1 MATAHTLHRPEEG
14 TVAIEGLRMPGRV
27 LRQHVPRWRLG
38 VVLVVV
44 GLFAAAWRGGVASS
58 SQTPAAAS
66 QTVVVASAGLGTEG
80 EATQAA
86 ANDFQRLH
94 PNIHIRFL
102 ALSSNSTKF
111 LDQVEQRL
119 RAGSSTPDVIESDV
133 TYPATFAR
141 SGWII
146 PLDRYGTDLSAF
158 FPGLVQAGRYRGKT
172 YAVPWFINP
181 EGLFYRTD
189 LVPTPPTSPSQLVQ
203 LAQAAIQRDPA
214 LKEGLAFPAA
224 KYEGAITSFMVFE
237 GGFGGRLN
245 PGNLD
250 TAQNVQALQFE
261 HDTIYSSHIAPQAV
275 TGWQEGEVQEAFTS
289 GQTPF
294 AIDYPFVFGAA
305 STPGSAVPPSEIG
318 FTAFPSLT
326 GAQQAPLGGKMLAI
340 NAKSSHATAA
350 WQFIQY
356 LNSPQVQ
363 DARAIA
369 TGDPPAL
376 EAAYNQALFA
386 QAPYLQQVESLAE
399 VAVPRPVTPD
409 YPEISTDL
417 QAMVSS
423 VVSNLTSPSSALA
436 TAARKIKPL
445 A

>member
-1 MATAHTLHRPEEG
+1 
-14 TVAIEGLRMPGRV
+14 MPGWV
-27 LRQHVPRWRLG
+27 PRQHWPALRLG
-38 VVLVVV
+38 AALAAVVLV
-44 GLFAAAWRGGVASS
+44 AAAGSGGGSS
-58 SQTPAAAS
+58 RSQTPANAS

-94 PNIHIRFL
+94 PNIHIQFL
-102 ALSSNSTKF
+102 ALSSNSTTF
-111 LDQVEQRL
+111 LHQIEGRL

-141 SGWII
+141 AGWIV
-146 PLDRYGTDLSAF
+146 PLDKYETNLSAF
-158 FPGLVQAGRYRGKT
+158 FSGLVRAGRYRGKT

-203 LAQAAIQRDPA
+203 MAQATIQRDA
-214 LKEGLAFPAA
+214 SLKEGLAFPAA

-237 GGFGGRLN
+237 GGFGGQLN
-245 PGNLD
+245 PSNLN
-250 TAQNVQALQFE
+250 TMQNQQALQFE
-261 HDTIYSSHIAPQAV
+261 HDTIYSSHIAPQSV

-305 STPGSAVPPSEIG
+305 SKPGSAVPPSKIG
-318 FTAFPSLT
+318 FTAFPSQA

-340 NAKSSHATAA
+340 NAKSSHAPAA

-376 EAAYNQALFA
+376 QAAYNQALFD
-386 QAPYLQQVESLAE
+386 QAPYFRQVQALAE

-409 YPEISTDL
+409 YPQISTDL
-417 QAMVSS
+417 QTMISS
-423 VVSNLTSPSSALA
+423 VVSNQTSPRTALF

>member
-1 MATAHTLHRPEEG
+1 ML
-14 TVAIEGLRMPGRV
+14 GRV
-27 LRQHVPRWRLG
+27 PRHQVPGWRLG
-38 VVLVVV
+38 AVLAAV
-44 GLFAAAWRGGVASS
+44 GLVAAACSGGGSS
-58 SQTPAAAS
+58 RSQTPANAI

-94 PNIHIRFL
+94 PNIHIQFL

-111 LDQVEQRL
+111 LHQIEQRL
-119 RAGSSTPDVIESDV
+119 SAGSSTPDVIESDV

-141 SGWII
+141 AGWII
-146 PLDRYGTDLSAF
+146 PLDKYGTNLSAF

-203 LAQAAIQRDPA
+203 IAQAATQRDA
-214 LKEGLAFPAA
+214 SLKEGLAFPAA

-237 GGFGGRLN
+237 GGFGGQLN
-245 PGNLD
+245 PSNLN
-250 TAQNVQALQFE
+250 TAQNEQALQFE
-261 HDTIYSSHIAPQAV
+261 HDTIYSSHIAPQSV

-305 STPGSAVPPSEIG
+305 SKPGSAVPPSKIG
-318 FTAFPSLT
+318 FTAFPSQT

-340 NAKSSHATAA
+340 NAKSSHAAAA

-356 LNSPQVQ
+356 LNSPPAQ

-376 EAAYNQALFA
+376 QAAYNQALFA
-386 QAPYLQQVESLAE
+386 QAPYFQQVQALAE
-399 VAVPRPVTPD
+399 VAVPRPVTPN
-409 YPEISTDL
+409 YPQISTDL
-417 QAMVSS
+417 QTMVSS
-423 VVSNLTSPSSALA
+423 VVSNLTSPSSALS